1 MQEPAPEL
9 LISSVLYEGT
19 CPSEETFQH
28 FITYA
33 ADTGLALKARHM
45 SGCNILTAPGYTAGV
60 VVDVHRVCL
69 LGEPV
74 LASFSEPLS
83 PADLRT
89 ICIAWTSAVT
99 DKHEWGYSQ
108 ASPGIVIERRLKSHT
123 ATAAVDAPAVTAATA
138 ANASATASAA
148 SGALDNIKYLRSRIK
163 TSLTGASPRTM
174 AVPPDF
180 KCFSFNG
187 YTALVSVVTDR
198 FNGWAHKVPS
208 PRPDVHEHCHSSNI
222 LAVE

>member
-1 MQEPAPEL
+1 MQEPAADIILPG
-9 LISSVLYEGT
+9 VLYEGT
-19 CPSEETFQH
+19 CPSAETFKH
-28 FITYA
+28 FMSYA

-45 SGCNILTAPGYTAGV
+45 SGCNLLTAPGYTDSA

-74 LASFSEPLS
+74 LASFSEPLL

-89 ICIAWTSAVT
+89 ICLAWTSAVT

-108 ASPGIVIERRLKSHT
+108 ASPGIVIERRVKARLAT
-123 ATAAVDAPAVTAATA
+123 ATAAVDAPA
-138 ANASATASAA
+138 ANANATASTA
-148 SGALDNIKYLRSRIK
+148 STALENVKHLRSRIK
-163 TSLTGASPRTM
+163 TSLTGASPRTS
-174 AVPPDF
+174 AVPPDL

-198 FNGWAHKVPS
+198 FNGWAQKVQS
-208 PRPDVHEHCHSSNI
+208 P
-222 LAVE
+222 LT